1 MQVWDG
7 GFKWQWNSG
16 ITLVNKVRE
25 NQLVGTIR
33 VCHRSVQ
40 LGVPCHGCSPVHYTQ
55 CRKKVYILSIPK
67 KEQRAERETG
77 EEVRKFAEIR

>member
-25 NQLVGTIR
+25 NQLVGTIC

-55 CRKKVYILSIPK
+55 CRKKVYILSIPSVDDSQYLK
-67 KEQRAERETG
+67 RNKGQKG
-77 EEVRKFAEIR
+77 KLVRK